1 MVLLAHTHHGSFILR
16 DAVGWAGKTLL
27 LPGGHL
33 VGAGGT
39 CWRGGKKQDHTDIQ
53 HIRMCWKNTILQFF
67 FFPFFVNKKN
77 PLLKA
82 NTSRGDKHMN
92 HARKKPE
99 TSNSP
104 YKRRVMKYSSALIII

>member
-1 MVLLAHTHHGSFILR
+1 MLER
-16 DAVGWAGKTLL
+16 
-27 LPGGHL
+27 
-33 VGAGGT
+33 
-39 CWRGGKKQDHTDIQ
+39 GKKKDHTDIQ